1 MICHVM
7 RQIHLDL
14 PDRSNNL
21 NNSEADRRAGDR
33 WFAPGGRYGAVA
45 LQIRHPG
52 NGSPPTAAR
61 AGATAFVR
69 SAFTLPELLVVIGII
84 AILIALLLPALSK
97 ARSSGQAVS
106 CLSNL
111 RQIMMGFHVYAADNK
126 QRLPDPA
133 ATEQSWESLLRPY
146 LRAREAYHCASD
158 GGLFDNLRSSYD
170 WRDTP
175 DAATTVAGK
184 LLIEIRRPDAVF
196 VFDAL
201 PEWHGK
207 GKINS
212 AQADGSAQTMGYQ
225 DCLKDLD
232 RPVNAP

>member
-1 MICHVM
+1 MVLRRTGRSWGTQVVAGGFGGAGCALALGCGM
-7 RQIHLDL
+7 WSDGASQLEASLRTASAELDGGSSSSA
-14 PDRSNNL
+14 P
-21 NNSEADRRAGDR
+21 ADVVSGDWER
-33 WFAPGGRYGAVA
+33 VLG
-45 LQIRHPG
+45 
-52 NGSPPTAAR
+52 
-61 AGATAFVR
+61 
-69 SAFTLPELLVVIGII
+69 
-84 AILIALLLPALSK
+84 
-97 ARSSGQAVS
+97 SSGQSVS

-111 RQIMMGFHVYAADNK
+111 RQIMMAFHIYAGDNK

-146 LRAREAYHCASD
+146 LHSREAYHCSSD

-175 DAATTVAGK
+175 DPATTVAGK

-212 AQADGSAQTMGYQ
+212 AQADGSAMTMNYQ

-232 RPVNAP
+232 RPINTP

>member
-1 MICHVM
+1 ME
-7 RQIHLDL
+7 
-14 PDRSNNL
+14 RS
-21 NNSEADRRAGDR
+21 
-33 WFAPGGRYGAVA
+33 
-45 LQIRHPG
+45 LQRRHPG
-52 NGSPPTAAR
+52 NASPSTCAR
-61 AGATAFVR
+61 ADSTVR
-69 SAFTLPELLVVIGII
+69 ARFGFTLPELLVVIGII

-97 ARSSGQAVS
+97 ARSSGQSVS

-111 RQIMMGFHVYAADNK
+111 RQIMMAFHIYAGDNK
-126 QRLPDPA
+126 QRLPDPV

-146 LRAREAYHCASD
+146 LRAREAYHCSSD
-158 GGLFDNLRSSYD
+158 GGLFDNLSSSYD

-175 DAATTVAGK
+175 DPATTVAGK

-212 AQADGSAQTMGYQ
+212 AQADGSAMTMNYQ

-232 RPVNAP
+232 KPVNTP